1 MHRVVACDRRPVG
14 GLPSHHYSSALLGT
28 QSTCSAPSS
37 RFLLLPP
44 GSVGIRF
51 KILDPGPRL
60 TRRGGPAR
68 PGRRLAGEEFTQTE
82 LTRPTPMKQ
91 SKQEGQG
98 KSGAVPSQK
107 LGAVGTMAAP
117 VTPAAEKWLARYC
130 VVIMAARCRR
140 RILRLTGARSHAA
153 RGPIWPDIKT
163 GGQIVSCIING

>member
-1 MHRVVACDRRPVG
+1 MHRVVACDRRPAG

-82 LTRPTPMKQ
+82 LTRPTPMKR
-91 SKQEGQG
+91 SKQEHLQG
-98 KSGAVPSQK
+98 GK
-107 LGAVGTMAAP
+107 
-117 VTPAAEKWLARYC
+117 
-130 VVIMAARCRR
+130 RR
-140 RILRLTGARSHAA
+140 GVHGARGGGESRACRDGRTNRQTRRA
-153 RGPIWPDIKT
+153 RDATRSKSST
-163 GGQIVSCIING
+163 GNVYRRSRFWSVQDGKVH